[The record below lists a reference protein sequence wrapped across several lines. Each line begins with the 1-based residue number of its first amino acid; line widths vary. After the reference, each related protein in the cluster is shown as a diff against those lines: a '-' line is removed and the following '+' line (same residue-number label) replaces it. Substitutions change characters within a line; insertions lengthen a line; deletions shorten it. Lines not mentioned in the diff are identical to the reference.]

1 MRKPTFGSDWSWDKP
16 KLRVG
21 PKPPVTSFPP
31 ASHLDREEWPRST
44 GGSPGGAGCKW
55 PCCVPPTGSRRCSQ
69 SGWSLQAG
77 CWSGPE
83 GSHGVEPW
91 AGCSRELDNKM
102 RVRGPHTAGRQRWS
116 FMQAPPPCF
125 SLSVP
130 IFTTARSTAGEEVD
144 TEKQPV

>member
-55 PCCVPPTGSRRCSQ
+55 PCCVPPTGSQRCSQ

-77 CWSGPE
+77 WWSGPE
-83 GSHGVEPW
+83 GSHGAEPW
-91 AGCSRELDNKM
+91 AGCSRELDNEM
-102 RVRGPHTAGRQRWS
+102 RVRGPHSRKTEVVLHAGP
-116 FMQAPPPCF
+116 APLLLPLCPYLQHCQ
-125 SLSVP
+125 VHC
-130 IFTTARSTAGEEVD
+130 
-144 TEKQPV
+144 